1 MSGST
6 MLEAQI
12 KALKEL
18 RGKEVQ
24 TGWFE
29 SDKYAD
35 GTSTA
40 YVARIVNF
48 GCVVKQNGITIII
61 PARPFMQKAYANFV
75 SNRKKLENGLAKK
88 LIEGKI
94 TPEQALAQIGMA
106 MEGCIVESIR
116 DGEWIPNAASTIA
129 KKGFDKPLIDSAHM
143 WQTVNSKVS

>member
-1 MSGST
+1 MYGSK
-6 MLEAQI
+6 MIKDQI
-12 KALKEL
+12 AALKEL

-24 TGWFE
+24 TGWFD
-29 SDKYAD
+29 SDKYPD

>member
-1 MSGST
+1 MCGSK
-6 MLEAQI
+6 MIKDQI
-12 KALKEL
+12 AALKEL

-24 TGWFE
+24 TGWFD
-29 SDKYAD
+29 SDKYPD

-61 PARPFMQKAYANFV
+61 HARPFMQKAYANFV

-94 TPEQALAQIGMA
+94 TPEQALEQIGMA